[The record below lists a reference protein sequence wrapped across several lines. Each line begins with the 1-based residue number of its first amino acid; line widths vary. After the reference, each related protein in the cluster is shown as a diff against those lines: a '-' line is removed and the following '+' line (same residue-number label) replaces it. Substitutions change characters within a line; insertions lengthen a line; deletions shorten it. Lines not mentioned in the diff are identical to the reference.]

1 MTPMKPSPEKHDAI
15 ESVEEAL
22 PPLPA
27 GIYLIGTPIGNMEDI
42 TLRALRVLSRAD
54 VLACEDTRV
63 TRKLFAR
70 HSIPAPKTLVACN
83 DHNERTVAKHLARMA
98 AEGRVVAYCSDAGL
112 PGVSDPGF
120 ALVREA
126 NARGV
131 LVDVLPGPS
140 AVTTAAAL
148 TGMGQF
154 SFFGFP
160 PRRDG
165 RLAEILRSH
174 GSLRL
179 ALVFYESPRRLGRL
193 LTLAKETLG
202 GEREAAVCLELT
214 KKFQRVERGTLEEL
228 SARFSAAE
236 TRGEAV
242 VLVAGAGKG
251 GQDGE
256 EEAQSAEFS

>member
-1 MTPMKPSPEKHDAI
+1 MPDPCD
-15 ESVEEAL
+15 L
-22 PPLPA
+22 PP

-42 TLRALRVLSRAD
+42 TLRALRVLARAD

-70 HSIPAPKTLVACN
+70 HTIPAPKTLVACN

-98 AEGRVVAYCSDAGL
+98 GEGKVVAYCSDAGM

-120 ALVREA
+120 AIVSEA
-126 NARGV
+126 NAAGV
-131 LVDVLPGPS
+131 PVEAIPGPS
-140 AVTTAAAL
+140 ALTTAAAL
-148 TGMGQF
+148 SGVGAGQF
-154 SFFGFP
+154 TFFGFP

-165 RLAEILRSH
+165 RVAEIFRLHGALRP
-174 GSLRL
+174 

-202 GEREAAVCLELT
+202 AGREAAVCLELT
-214 KKFQRVERGTLEEL
+214 KKFQRVERGSLEEL
-228 SARFSAAE
+228 AARFSAAE

-242 VLVAGAGKG
+242 VVIAGAGKRHSCPA
-251 GQDGE
+251 E
-256 EEAQSAEFS
+256 EEDAEEE